1 MYKYKKIIDCNI
13 FLLKILN
20 YCKIC
25 DRISV
30 KYRNN
35 WLYDISMD
43 YDHLFFNS
51 VFNTQEFSSAKYQGI
66 EI

>member
-1 MYKYKKIIDCNI
+1 M
-13 FLLKILN
+13 
-20 YCKIC
+20 
-25 DRISV
+25 SV

-43 YDHLFFNS
+43 YAHLLFNS

>member
-1 MYKYKKIIDCNI
+1 MKKDNLVDHVPIPYKISVTN
-13 FLLKILN
+13 
-20 YCKIC
+20 
-25 DRISV
+25 RISV